1 MSNNLGRT
9 EVAVNQTNKED
20 AINDSDAVLD
30 GALSNAL
37 TITWAGAE
45 ALKTL
50 STAQMQQN
58 IHFIMGGSTSEANPV
73 LKLADVQRGIVLVTN
88 NLANI
93 LDVTDYA
100 TNDIVE
106 VGIGLTVAM
115 YATATGV
122 VEIFVPVASGGSLET
137 LADFDDGSFTGH
149 AGKLFRVNDTEDG
162 FTVISPLDLE
172 LLNFKETCRV
182 ATTGVITIATA
193 LNSGDS
199 IDGVTLADGDRV
211 LVKDNGDASNG
222 IYIVSGSPARATDF
236 DADAEVKGGT
246 IIPVSEG
253 TVNGNSAFMLT
264 TNDPI
269 TVGATTLVFATFG
282 GGGSTTFIG
291 LSDTPANYTSATK
304 KKVRVNAAANALEF
318 VPDTR
323 NIMATFGGVPGVSE
337 VVFAARVAIAIDFP
351 ASMTGSYVTAD
362 VAATAQTDFDIQK
375 NGASVG
381 TIRFAAAGTTA
392 TYVGVSAFSL
402 AAGDKLAII
411 APNPAD
417 ATLADIYF
425 SLLATGND

>member
-20 AINDSDAVLD
+20 AINDSDAILD
-30 GALSNAL
+30 GALSATL

-50 STAQMQQN
+50 TLAQMRQN
-58 IHFIMGGSTSEANPV
+58 VHFIMGGSTSEANPV
-73 LKLADVQRGIVLVTN
+73 LKLADSQRGIILVTN

-93 LDVTDYA
+93 LDVTDYND
-100 TNDIVE
+100 NDIVE

-115 YATATGV
+115 YATAAGV
-122 VEIFVPVASGGSLET
+122 VEIFVPVASGGSAET
-137 LADFDDGSFTGH
+137 LADFDLGTFTGG
-149 AGKLFRVNDTEDG
+149 AGKLFVVNSAETGWTLLDQK
-162 FTVISPLDLE
+162 DLE
-172 LLNFKETCRV
+172 LLNFKETCRA
-182 ATTGVITIATA
+182 ATTGAISIATA
-193 LNSGDS
+193 LNNGDT
-199 IDGVTLADGDRV
+199 IDGVVLATGDRV

-222 IYIVSGSPARATDF
+222 IYIVGASPTAATDF
-236 DADAEVKGGT
+236 DASAEIRGGT

-269 TVGATTLVFATFG
+269 TYGVTTLAFSTFG

-291 LSDTPANYTSATK
+291 LTDVPANFTGDAK
-304 KKVRVNAAANALEF
+304 KKTRVNAAETALEF

-337 VVFAARVAIAIDFP
+337 VVFAMRVAIAIDFP

-362 VAATAQTDFDIQK
+362 VAATAQTDFDMQK

-402 AAGDKLAII
+402 AAGDKFTII

-417 ATLADIYF
+417 ATLADLYF